1 MHITKA
7 VTFWGNGLYICGE
20 LLTMKAIRFYFG
32 LLLCLCHCLQAS
44 DNGPKSVGFSEHV
57 APIIFNNCTSCHRP
71 GESAPFSLR
80 NYGEVKKRGRLIAR
94 VTVDKVMPPWHAESA
109 DYEFEGQRL
118 LTDKQISIIG
128 AWVNQGMKEGNTEK
142 LPQMPAFTKGWQLG
156 EPDLVLTM
164 KEEYPV
170 PAVGRDV
177 YRSFVIP
184 LDFKKDKWIKAIEFI
199 PSSPEVVHHSLFRY
213 DTLGWA
219 RKLDSRSKTPG
230 FTGMGEGEVLG
241 PRSLGGWG
249 VGGRA
254 KFLPGGLA
262 YRLPSGADFI
272 MDMHFHLSGKPEKEL
287 SKVGIYFADN
297 PPKEVF
303 TGIQMPPEFGALSR
317 VSIPPGDSNYTIE
330 DSFVLPVDLEAF
342 SVSPHAHY
350 LGKEMKM
357 TATFKNGDTKT
368 LLWIKNWDFSWQEQ
382 YNYKDFISLPKGT
395 RLDTKIVWDN
405 SAENPNN
412 PHDPPRRVSWGLQS
426 SEEMGSVIVLVKPR
440 NEEEME
446 VLHRALKKHAGEHYR
461 LRNPPRSS
469 FRDKLKNLFR
479 GSNKKD
485 G

>member
-1 MHITKA
+1 
-7 VTFWGNGLYICGE
+7 
-20 LLTMKAIRFYFG
+20 MKIIRFCFG
-32 LLLCLCHCLQAS
+32 LLFYLCNCLQAS
-44 DNGPKSVGFSEHV
+44 DVDRKSVGFSEHV

-80 NYGEVKKRGRLIAR
+80 NYQEVKKRGRLIAR
-94 VTVDKVMPPWHAESA
+94 VTADKVMPPWHAEST
-109 DYEFEGQRL
+109 DYEFDGQRL
-118 LTDKQISIIG
+118 LTEQQISIIG
-128 AWVNQGMKEGNTEK
+128 EWVNQGMNEGNPGK
-142 LPQMPAFTKGWQLG
+142 LPQLPTFTEGWQLG
-156 EPDLVLTM
+156 EPDLILTM

-170 PAVGRDV
+170 PAVGRDI

-184 LDFKKDKWIKAIEFI
+184 LDFKKDKWIKAVEFI
-199 PSSPEVVHHSLFRY
+199 PSAPEVVHHSLFRY

-219 RKLDSRSKTPG
+219 RKLDARSKTPG
-230 FTGMGEGEVLG
+230 FTGMGEGEILG
-241 PRSLGGWG
+241 PRSLGGWA

-272 MDMHFHLSGKPEKEL
+272 MDMHFHLSGKPEKEY
-287 SKVGIYFADN
+287 SKVGIYFSDS

-317 VSIPPGDSNYTIE
+317 VSIPAGDSNYTVE

-357 TATFKNGDTKT
+357 TATFANGETKT

-382 YNYKDFISLPKGT
+382 YNYKNFIPLPKGT

-446 VLHRALKKHAGEHYR
+446 MLHRALKNHAGKHYR
-461 LRNPPRSS
+461 LRNSPRSS
-469 FRDKLKNLFR
+469 FGDRIRSLFR
-479 GSNKKD
+479 GSGEKD
-485 G
+485 D